1 MTQPQVV
8 NEQVDVT
15 ALYFRKSKAGLK
27 SFPKRIEY
35 EGEALTF
42 VESGLQVMVNK
53 GHELIE
59 LFTMTD
65 GNSDYRLRHDVTAK
79 SWTLM
84 TISQNA

>member
-1 MTQPQVV
+1 MTQQQVV

-15 ALYFRKSKAGLK
+15 ALYFRKSKTGLK

-42 VESGLQVMVNK
+42 VESGLQIMVNK
-53 GHELIE
+53 GQELIE

-65 GNSDYRLRHDVTAK
+65 GSSDYRLRHDVTAQ

>member
-15 ALYFRKSKAGLK
+15 ALYFRKSKAGIK

-42 VESGLQVMVNK
+42 VESGLQILVNK
-53 GHELIE
+53 GQELIE

-65 GNSDYRLRHDVTAK
+65 GTSDYRLRHDVMEK

>member
-1 MTQPQVV
+1 MTQQKVV

-42 VESGLQVMVNK
+42 VESGLQILVNK
-53 GHELIE
+53 GQELIE

-65 GNSDYRLRHDVTAK
+65 GNNDYRLRHDVTAK
-79 SWTLM
+79 QWLLM
-84 TISQNA
+84 TITQNA